1 MPASIKVLAPERLP
15 EGELTE
21 QDFQTYQTELE
32 VYLYLNEKFRP
43 FLKGGAYQEWEAG
56 EDGEDRLKVAK
67 RVGAIDDT
75 AAELAERNMD
85 LRLFLSQVAK
95 TLARSRYGTVMKQC
109 TSLDWVYDQI
119 REDYDI
125 QARGIHVLNILDLK
139 YDKSTM
145 KPIGFYNQYRS
156 VVMNNLAKQ
165 DDLIMYKKGK
175 RQASDEK
182 IGPCFED
189 IIFINVLTCIDA
201 RLPRHIKS
209 AYAHKLGVNQR
220 LMDFKADILVNIPKF
235 LEEMDEK
242 EQLSALR
249 VETTSLAAFQTGG
262 RGSGKGNFRGG
273 AGAFAARGYPPGGL
287 GRGFGKGAQGGIK
300 PPNQPGLKEKKIFC
314 WSCWDKD
321 KGRSVYNSHNMGEKT
336 CPTGSHLGN
345 VAAEDEGEVTND
357 QQPQPWELGY
367 DDDNQH
373 ANLVPALQQVK
384 ELQSKLQNLTRPP
397 DNPDLDQNCGCMRC
411 AKPTFRLGRIKAEPT
426 QILTVFVD
434 SANNQPVH
442 IDLDSGAN
450 VGFISLAAVKRWGF
464 KMTKCSQ
471 LSRLGDGYTTLPS
484 IGEIHE
490 TFYRNGWTVTFRA
503 LVVERLHAD
512 LVGGT
517 TFLKD
522 NAIIQDFTRSTI
534 SIHDKK
540 HTVMDTKKES
550 TLTISPQAQQKT
562 KKYQVQQLKHMQIGE
577 RTLLPGQHL
586 QQEVDMPEGEVVLVQ
601 GYNENSI
608 DWPGA
613 QLCTVSQGKVQ
624 VLNDTQEPII
634 VGKKGQ
640 VKTLKILQTHE
651 LTDLPAENADKAM
664 NSNYYTFNNMETKTS
679 SGLDNIK
686 KISFGPSVEEG
697 IKQLIDQAHV
707 QHQAVFDE
715 SLKGGYNHHFGH
727 HQCKLNWAGQARPPT
742 NKLRAVNYSHDLN
755 GLLQEVMDDLTRQGV
770 LRDPQDPDLNISV
783 QSICSSFLHRKQRAK
798 DKPKHLL
805 TKDDVRLLV
814 NFGPVNSF
822 IKDVPT
828 PMTTIDD
835 IFTTMGRFKHII
847 VFDLYH
853 GFFQNHMSP
862 SSFAWLGLMTPF
874 GGLRVITRSAQGL
887 LGMSEEFSLLIR
899 KILKEELQAGKCCQ
913 LVDDVIVGGS
923 TQQEAAENY
932 LIILQKLAL
941 ANLKVSASKTH
952 IFPDKVDVLGW
963 VWKKGGKLE
972 PSPHR
977 RNALVNTKKEDVI
990 TVKDMRS
997 FVGLYK
1003 TLRRASPNMAQLMA
1017 PLEEAVADKDSK
1029 EPFPWT
1035 HEMEMRFKEAKAA
1048 VEDMHTLY
1056 LPSPSDKLAMV
1067 PDAAKRKPGI
1077 GHVLYAIKDNQKIP
1091 VRFHSVKLPDKCQ
1104 KWQPCEVEALAFATG
1119 IEADYDLIRESKH
1132 PLLMCPDSKVVA
1144 DAVAL
1149 IKKGKYSS
1157 SARINKFLTNVNKV
1171 PLEVAHVSGKAK
1183 LNEGAD
1189 YQSRAPSECNSDICS
1204 ICRFVDEQVH
1214 GVIDPAAKNAAA
1226 VTIPTISL
1234 GNRQAWRKAQM
1245 QDLECQAAYSH
1256 LKTGKTPSNKPG
1268 TSLNTI
1274 RRYCREVT
1282 IAKDKVL
1289 VVREQAKESTGWLA
1303 RERIVVPQ
1311 KLLPTLLYQIHHNAD
1326 NHPTKTQMKLQFER
1340 TFFAIEL
1347 DNHIAQLYQNCYECS
1362 LLQRLPKVEATEESK
1377 AEVKHPH
1384 QYFHVDVIRRAK
1396 QFILLLVDHFSNF
1409 QTAKLIPS
1417 EKAAD
1422 LKEGLIVLSEGVRH
1436 PGQITIKADNAK
1448 GFESLAKNDQDL
1460 QQLDI
1465 NLILAD
1471 VFNKNSNAV
1480 VDRGCQE
1487 LEEELRKL
1495 SPEGKPIS
1503 QATLAQA
1510 QLQVNKKI
1518 RRQGK
1523 LSAYEIHAARDGNTG
1538 ENLQLCDQSIRDDH
1552 LQGRNA
1558 ARKQVEPPAS
1568 EVQVGDTIVMQA
1580 KQDKHKARDAFVV
1593 TGCEKDK
1600 VQAQKLLHP
1609 LEPGKVKIMSKVYST
1624 DTKHVVVARKA
1635 QQSWSFPQLPEPAA
1649 PSSPVSSSPK
1659 YDPVNPRF
1667 WSNEDESDEEVEAN
1681 VLGPVHAPNH
1691 HAAEVE
1697 LEVDGQDSSEDN
1709 EEDSYDSEEEQ
1720 SDNTAS
1726 DQESSEG
1733 SDGSEADVED
1743 NAVEE
1748 QDNRPLEVEV
1758 PPLDQSRRPKRG
1770 DVISYGIELATEH
1783 ERWGEAVVTSASRT
1797 PHYYNVQRLDTHEKL
1812 GIWLLPNTA
1821 WHFGPRLECER
1832 APLLHPNSRETSP
1845 LLLRREE
1852 REFRYQFEV
1861 DQNGEPLLLTGEL
1874 SDNRQ

>member
-1 MPASIKVLAPERLP
+1 MPSIKVLPPERLP

-21 QDFQTYQTELE
+21 QDFQTYKTELE
-32 VYLYLNEKFRP
+32 VFLQLEDKFHP
-43 FLKGGAYQEWEAG
+43 FFPGGAYQEWKAG
-56 EDGEDRLKVAK
+56 ENGEDRLTEVG
-67 RVGAIDDT
+67 RVGEVDDT
-75 AAELAERNMD
+75 PAKLVIRNMD
-85 LRLFLSQVAK
+85 LRLFLSLIAK
-95 TLARSRYGTVMKQC
+95 TLAKSRYGTVMQHC
-109 TSLDWVYDQI
+109 TSLKWVYDQI
-119 REDYDI
+119 RQDYDI

-139 YDKSTM
+139 FDKSTM

-156 VVMNNLAKQ
+156 VVMNNMAQSGDPIKYRNKVQ
-165 DDLIMYKKGK
+165 T
-175 RQASDEK
+175 SNET

-189 IIFINVLTCIDA
+189 IIFINALTCIDA

-209 AYAHKLGVNQR
+209 AYAHKLGEKQR

-235 LEEMDEK
+235 LEEMEEK

-249 VETTSLAAFQTGG
+249 VETASLAAFQTGG
-262 RGSGKGNFRGG
+262 RGSGRGNYRGG

-287 GRGFGKGAQGGIK
+287 GRGFGRGAQGGTR
-300 PPNQPGLKEKKIFC
+300 PPNQSGAKEKKCFC

-345 VAAEDEGEVTND
+345 VAAEEEGEAAHD
-357 QQPQPWELGY
+357 QQPQPWEL
-367 DDDNQH
+367 DNEEDNQDV
-373 ANLVPALQQVK
+373 NLVPTLQQVPAN
-384 ELQSKLQNLTRPP
+384 QPKLQNLTHPP
-397 DNPDLDQNCGCMRC
+397 DNPDLDQNCGCLRC
-411 AKPTFRLGRIKAEPT
+411 SKPTFSLSRIKAEPT
-426 QILTVFVD
+426 QILAVFVD
-434 SANNQPVH
+434 SSNNQPIH

-484 IGEIHE
+484 IGEINE

-503 LVVERLHAD
+503 LVVEKLHAD

-534 SIHDKK
+534 SVHDKK

-550 TLTISPQAQQKT
+550 TLKISPQAQQQPKA
-562 KKYQVQQLKHMQIGE
+562 KQQAQQLKHMQIGE

-586 QQEVDMPEGEVVLVQ
+586 HQEVDMPEGEVVLVQ
-601 GYNENSI
+601 GYIENTI

-613 QLCTVSQGKVQ
+613 QLCTVSQGKVE
-624 VLNDTQEPII
+624 VINDTQEPII
-634 VGKKGQ
+634 VGRKGQ
-640 VKTLKILQTHE
+640 VKTLKILQTQE
-651 LTDLPAENADKAM
+651 MTDLPTENTSTDG
-664 NSNYYTFNNMETKTS
+664 NYYTFNNVETNAS

-686 KISFGPSVEEG
+686 KISFGTSVQEG
-697 IKQLIDQAHV
+697 IKQQIDAAHV
-707 QHQAVFDE
+707 QYQAVFDE
-715 SLKGGYNHHFGH
+715 SLKGGYNHYFGH
-727 HQCKLNWAGQARPPT
+727 YECKLNWASQARPPT
-742 NKLRAVNYSHDLN
+742 NKLRVVNYSHDLN

-770 LRDPQDPDLNISV
+770 LRDPQDPTLNISV

-798 DKPKHLL
+798 HKPKHLL

-814 NFGPVNSF
+814 NFGPINSF
-822 IKDVPT
+822 IKEVPT

-847 VFDLYH
+847 VFDLYN
-853 GFFQNHMSP
+853 GFFQNHMAP
-862 SSFAWLGLMTPF
+862 SSFQWLGLMTPF

-887 LGMSEEFSLLIR
+887 LGMSEEFSLLVR
-899 KILKEELQAGKCCQ
+899 TILKEELQAGMCCQ
-913 LVDDVIVGGS
+913 LVDDLIVGGN
-923 TQQEAAENY
+923 TQQETADNY
-932 LIILQKLAL
+932 MIILQKLAL
-941 ANLKVSASKTH
+941 ANLKVAASKTH
-952 IFPDKVDVLGW
+952 IFPDQVDVLGW
-963 VWKKGGKLE
+963 VWKRGGKLE

-1035 HEMEMRFKEAKAA
+1035 HEMEMRFKEAKSA
-1048 VEDMHTLY
+1048 VKDMHTLY

-1077 GHVLYAIKDNQKIP
+1077 GHILYAIKDNQKIP
-1091 VRFHSVKLPDKCQ
+1091 VRFHSVKLPDKCE

-1204 ICRFVDEQVH
+1204 ICRFVDEQIH

-1226 VTIPTISL
+1226 VVVPAISL

-1245 QDLECQAAYSH
+1245 QDPECQAAFSH

-1268 TSLNTI
+1268 ISLNTT
-1274 RRYCREVT
+1274 RRYCREAI
-1282 IAKDKVL
+1282 IAKDAVL
-1289 VVREQAKESTGWLA
+1289 VVREKAKESTGWLA

-1311 KLLPTLLYQIHHNAD
+1311 RLLPTLLYQMHHNAS

-1340 TFFAIEL
+1340 IFFAIEL

-1384 QYFHVDVIRRAK
+1384 QYFHVDVIRRTK

-1422 LKEGLIVLSEGVRH
+1422 LKDGLIVLSEGVRQ
-1436 PGQITIKADNAK
+1436 PGKITVKADNAK
-1448 GFESLAKNDQDL
+1448 GFESLAKDDKDL
-1460 QQLDI
+1460 EQLDI
-1465 NLILAD
+1465 DLILTD

-1538 ENLQLCDQSIRDDH
+1538 ENLHLNDQDIRTDH
-1552 LQGRNA
+1552 LQGRKA
-1558 ARKQVEPPAS
+1558 ARKPVNSTPP
-1568 EVQVGDTIVMQA
+1568 VIQVGDTVVMKE
-1580 KQDKHKARDAFVV
+1580 KQNKHKAREAFVV
-1593 TGCEKDK
+1593 TGLEKNEI
-1600 VQAQKLLHP
+1600 QAQKLLHP
-1609 LEPGKVKIMSKVYST
+1609 LESGKVKFMSKVYST
-1624 DTKHVVVARKA
+1624 NAKHVVVARRA
-1635 QQSWSFPQLPEPAA
+1635 QQSWSSPHLSEPPV
-1649 PSSPVSSSPK
+1649 PSTLACPS
-1659 YDPVNPRF
+1659 YDPVNLRF
-1667 WSNEDESDEEVEAN
+1667 WSDDDESDEDHEDV
-1681 VLGPVHAPNH
+1681 VLEQAHAPPD
-1691 HAAEVE
+1691 HAGEE
-1697 LEVDGQDSSEDN
+1697 QEVDL
-1709 EEDSYDSEEEQ
+1709 EDSHGEEEAE
-1720 SDNTAS
+1720 DDLAS
-1726 DQESSEG
+1726 EHESNAASN
-1733 SDGSEADVED
+1733 GSEADVED
-1743 NAVEE
+1743 SEGEE
-1748 QDNRPLEVEV
+1748 QDEQPLEASMVA
-1758 PPLDQSRRPKRG
+1758 PLDQSRRPKKG
-1770 DVISYGIELATEH
+1770 DVISYGIELDTEH
-1783 ERWGEAVVTSASRT
+1783 ERWGEAVVTSVSRT

-1812 GIWLLPNTA
+1812 GIYLLPNTA
-1821 WHFGPRLECER
+1821 WHLGPRLECER
-1832 APLLHPNSRETSP
+1832 EPLMHPSSRETSP

-1861 DQNGEPLLLTGEL
+1861 DYFGEPLLLSGEL
-1874 SDNRQ
+1874 KEDKQ

>member
-1 MPASIKVLAPERLP
+1 MPTSIKVHPPERLP
-15 EGELTE
+15 ESGLTE
-21 QDFQTYQTELE
+21 QDFQTYKTELE
-32 VYLYLNEKFRP
+32 VFLQLDEKFHP
-43 FLKGGAYQEWEAG
+43 FFPGGAYESWEAG
-56 EDGEDRLKVAK
+56 EGGEERLREPQQVGAVKDDAAKLKV
-67 RVGAIDDT
+67 
-75 AAELAERNMD
+75 RNMD
-85 LRLFLSQVAK
+85 LRLFLSLIGK
-95 TLARSRYGTVMKQC
+95 TLAKSRYPTLMAHC
-109 TSLDWVYDQI
+109 TSLAWVYQQI

-156 VVMNNLAKQ
+156 VVMNNMAQK
-165 DDLIMYKKGK
+165 DDPIKYRNKV
-175 RQASDEK
+175 QSSNET
-182 IGPCFED
+182 IGPCFD
-189 IIFINVLTCIDA
+189 DVIFINVLTSIDA
-201 RLPRHIKS
+201 RLPGYIRS
-209 AYAHKLGVNQR
+209 AYAHKIDKNMR

-235 LEEMDEK
+235 LEEMEEK
-242 EQLSALR
+242 EQLSALK
-249 VETTSLAAFQTGG
+249 VETASLAAFQAGG
-262 RGSGKGNFRGG
+262 RGAWRGNYSGG

-287 GRGFGKGAQGGIK
+287 GRGFGRGAQGSPR
-300 PPNQPGLKEKKIFC
+300 PPNQASGKDKKAFC

-321 KGRSVYNSHNMGEKT
+321 KGRSVYNSHNMGDKA
-336 CPTGSHLGN
+336 CPTGSYLGN
-345 VAAEDEGEVTND
+345 VATEEGAAAGDEE
-357 QQPQPWELGY
+357 QPQPWELGQ
-367 DDDNQH
+367 DSGDLDP
-373 ANLVPALQQVK
+373 NLVPTLQQVPVN
-384 ELQSKLQNLTRPP
+384 QHKLQNLTRPP
-397 DNPDLDQNCGCMRC
+397 DNPDIDESCGCIRC
-411 AKPTFRLGRIKAEPT
+411 GKPTFTLGRIKAEPT

-434 SANNQPVH
+434 MSNNQPIH

-450 VGFISLAAVKRWGF
+450 VGFISLAAVKKWGF
-464 KMTKCSQ
+464 KMKKCSQ

-503 LVVERLHAD
+503 LVVEKLHSD

-534 SIHDKK
+534 SVHDRK

-550 TLTISPQAQQKT
+550 TFAISPQAQVAPKVMKQ
-562 KKYQVQQLKHMQIGE
+562 QVQQLSHMQIGE

-586 QQEVDMPEGEVVLVQ
+586 HQEVNLPDGEVVLVQ
-601 GYNENSI
+601 GWNQNSI

-613 QLCTVSQGKVQ
+613 QLCTVSQGKVE
-624 VLNDTQEPII
+624 VLNDTQEPVI
-634 VGKKGQ
+634 VGRRGQ
-640 VKTLKILQTHE
+640 VKTLKILQTQE
-651 LTDLPAENADKAM
+651 LTDLPSQNLDK
-664 NSNYYTFNNMETKTS
+664 SVDSSYYTFNNMDTGTN

-697 IKQLIDQAHV
+697 IKQLIDAAHV
-707 QHQAVFDE
+707 RHQAVFDE

-727 HQCKLNWAGQARPPT
+727 YECKLNWAGQARPPS
-742 NKLRAVNYSHDLN
+742 NKLRVVNYSHDLN
-755 GLLQEVMDDLTRQGV
+755 GLLQEVMDDLTRQRV

-783 QSICSSFLHRKQRAK
+783 QSICPVFLHRKQRAK

-814 NFGPVNSF
+814 NFGPVNAL

-835 IFTTMGRFKHII
+835 IFATMGRFKHII
-847 VFDLYH
+847 VFDLYN

-862 SSFAWLGLMTPF
+862 SSYPWLGLMTPF

-887 LGMSEEFSLLIR
+887 LGMSEEFSLLVR
-899 KILKEELQAGKCCQ
+899 KILKEELEQAKCCQ
-913 LVDDVIVGGS
+913 LVDDIIVGGS

-932 LIILQKLAL
+932 LLILQKLAL

-952 IFPDKVDVLGW
+952 IFPDQVDVLGW

-990 TVKDMRS
+990 TVRDMRS

-1003 TLRRASPNMAQLMA
+1003 TLRRASPNMAELMA

-1029 EPFPWT
+1029 EPFPWS
-1035 HEMEMRFKEAKAA
+1035 HELEVRFKAAKSA
-1048 VEDMHTLY
+1048 VTDMHTLY
-1056 LPSPSDKLAMV
+1056 LPSPSDKLVMI
-1067 PDAAKRKPGI
+1067 PDAARVKPGI
-1077 GHVLYAIKDNQKIP
+1077 GHVLYAIKNDQKVP
-1091 VRFHSVKLPDKCQ
+1091 VRFHSVKLPAKCE

-1119 IEADYDLIRESKH
+1119 IEAEYDLIRESKH
-1132 PLLMCPDSKVVA
+1132 PLLICPDSKVVA

-1149 IKKGKYSS
+1149 IQKGKYSS
-1157 SARINKFLTNVNKV
+1157 SARINKFITNVTKV
-1171 PLEVAHVSGKAK
+1171 PLEVAHVSGKAR

-1189 YQSRAPSECNSDICS
+1189 YQSRAPSDCNSEICS

-1226 VTIPTISL
+1226 EVLPAISL

-1245 QDLECQAAYSH
+1245 QDPECQAAFSH

-1268 TSLNTI
+1268 DSLNTI

-1289 VVREQAKESTGWLA
+1289 VVREKAKESTGWLA

-1311 KLLPTLLYQIHHNAD
+1311 RLLPTLLYQIHHND
-1326 NHPTKTQMKLQFER
+1326 GNHPTKTQMKLQFER
-1340 TFFAIEL
+1340 TFFAIDL
-1347 DNHIAQLYQNCYECS
+1347 DNHIAQLYLNCYECS
-1362 LLQRLPKVEATEESK
+1362 LLQRLPKVEAPEESK
-1377 AEVKHPH
+1377 TEVSHPH
-1384 QYFHVDVIRRAK
+1384 QYFHVDVIKRAK

-1409 QTAKLIPS
+1409 QTAKLVAS

-1436 PGQITIKADNAK
+1436 PGPITIKADNAK
-1448 GFESLAKNDQDL
+1448 GFESLVKNDQDL
-1460 QQLDI
+1460 KQLNID
-1465 NLILAD
+1465 LIQTD

-1510 QLQVNKKI
+1510 LLQVNKKI

-1523 LSAYEIHAARDGNTG
+1523 LSAYEIHTARDGNTG
-1538 ENLQLCDQSIRDDH
+1538 ENLRLCDQDIRADH
-1552 LQGRNA
+1552 LQGREA
-1558 ARKQVEPPAS
+1558 ARKPVAISSPI
-1568 EVQVGDTIVMQA
+1568 VQVGDMVVKQG
-1580 KQDKHKARDAFVV
+1580 KQDKHKARDVFVV
-1593 TGCEKDK
+1593 TGLEDDK

-1609 LEPGKVKIMSKVYST
+1609 LQPAKTKIMSKVYST
-1624 DTKHVVVARKA
+1624 DAKHVVVARDA
-1635 QQSWSFPQLPEPAA
+1635 QPLWSHQSEVPGPQ
-1649 PSSPVSSSPK
+1649 PSISSHPS
-1659 YDPVNPRF
+1659 YDPVNSRF
-1667 WSNEDESDEEVEAN
+1667 WSHDDESDDDGVDDESADPEIGEEV
-1681 VLGPVHAPNH
+1681 
-1691 HAAEVE
+1691 AE
-1697 LEVDGQDSSEDN
+1697 EVPGEGEDGGDLHS
-1709 EEDSYDSEEEQ
+1709 DSE
-1720 SDNTAS
+1720 SNAAS
-1726 DQESSEG
+1726 H
-1733 SDGSEADVED
+1733 GSEADVED
-1743 NAVEE
+1743 NEAEE
-1748 QDNRPLEVEV
+1748 VDADHLADEVE
-1758 PPLDQSRRPKRG
+1758 PLDQSRRPKRG
-1770 DVISYGIELATEH
+1770 DVITYGMELGTEY
-1783 ERWGEAVVTSASRT
+1783 ERWAEA
-1797 PHYYNVQRLDTHEKL
+1797 
-1812 GIWLLPNTA
+1812 
-1821 WHFGPRLECER
+1821 
-1832 APLLHPNSRETSP
+1832 
-1845 LLLRREE
+1845 
-1852 REFRYQFEV
+1852 
-1861 DQNGEPLLLTGEL
+1861 
-1874 SDNRQ
+1874 